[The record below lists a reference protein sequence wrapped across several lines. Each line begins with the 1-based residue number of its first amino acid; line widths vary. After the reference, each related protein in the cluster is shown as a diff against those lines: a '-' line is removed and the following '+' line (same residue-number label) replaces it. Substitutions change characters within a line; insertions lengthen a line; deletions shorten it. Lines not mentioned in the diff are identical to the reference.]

1 MHPTEPRVHG
11 PVDLTL
17 TQMKISKANVEI
29 GNQAMASALLLYY
42 HLLIEGGITHD
53 QTVYINPDHF
63 DGFSFLT
70 VCVEENLEIDET
82 FLREAS
88 VIRLLCD
95 LNDMIDEYEN
105 DFWMQPISKQIVNAY
120 KKGSFSSIPET
131 KELFSEILKKESFD
145 YKRYRLILD
154 KIFRDYVMGRF
165 KMLTNSSS
173 EPRASVRTG

>member
-1 MHPTEPRVHG
+1 
-11 PVDLTL
+11 
-17 TQMKISKANVEI
+17 MKITEVNAEV
-29 GNQAMASALLLYY
+29 GNRAMASALLLYY
-42 HLLIEGGITHD
+42 HLLMEAGITHD
-53 QTVYINPDHF
+53 QTVYIEPGCF
-63 DGFSFLT
+63 DGFSFLNA
-70 VCVEENLEIDET
+70 CVEEGLDIDEG

-95 LNDMIDEYEN
+95 FNDMIDEYEN
-105 DFWMQPISKQIVNAY
+105 DFWEQPISIKIINSY
-120 KKGSFSSIPET
+120 KTGSFSSIPET